1 METIRRSSTCAF
13 RKTVSILMTP
23 IPYHLIPVHVE
34 EPLVLVHPDLGHAS
48 RVDPMRVVGDEVRVE
63 RTEDVTDVAGE

>member
-1 METIRRSSTCAF
+1 MIQCSSTRAF
-13 RKTVSILMTP
+13 RKTVSILITP

-34 EPLVLVHPDLGHAS
+34 EPLVLVHPDLSHPG
-48 RVDPMRVVGDEVRVE
+48 RVDPVGVVGDEIRVE